1 MFYSC
6 FRRCGGSQDDGF
18 PSERELTIVM
28 LVLQVWFAALVGW
41 SVGRFDAAA
50 LERQTERAVGII
62 LRAA

>member
-1 MFYSC
+1 MFLLVLSAL
-6 FRRCGGSQDDGF
+6 RGSQDDGF

-62 LRAA
+62 LRGA